1 MCARSCD
8 AKALP
13 YSLPSQPRRVQV
25 GGTEHSRPAAL
36 SAIPQPAVHQTDAP
50 ERTAPRPAA
59 PLVCYE
65 RVSVFTPRGRCHL
78 PLPGRAPAGT
88 LRRSR
93 RPRTPICTRLCGKQG
108 RGPVDSRAPRTP
120 GRRLLPGGESRGCPD
135 SECQDG
141 VPSGAAQVTQARTEP
156 LRGPR
161 CRSGLRPGPGPA
173 EAAGRWLPDL
183 FSSAVTAATPAGGL
197 RGAPPGTA
205 SATVVQSQLPRLR
218 PEGHAAHARRRS
230 ERVQARRSATG
241 RAHV

>member
-8 AKALP
+8 ETIQFTIPATARAGRGHRALAACSP
-13 YSLPSQPRRVQV
+13 QRHP
-25 GGTEHSRPAAL
+25 TACRP
-36 SAIPQPAVHQTDAP
+36 PN
-50 ERTAPRPAA
+50 
-59 PLVCYE
+59 
-65 RVSVFTPRGRCHL
+65 
-78 PLPGRAPAGT
+78 
-88 LRRSR
+88 R
-93 RPRTPICTRLCGKQG
+93 RPRKNRAPPCSTPRLLRARLRVHTARALSPSAAGQSPSRDPETQQAAPDWTPICTRLCGKQG
-108 RGPVDSRAPRTP
+108 RGPGDSRAPRTP

-141 VPSGAAQVTQARTEP
+141 VPSGAAQVTQPRTEP